1 MLLKGASIAAF
12 AAMILIPFSLASPVP
27 MVLEGRLM
35 LDGTDAPNGTSI
47 LALGENEA
55 IAGVLKS
62 RQAGY
67 YSLLYIYGDNP
78 ETARAEGA
86 KAGERISFLV
96 GGYKSIESINWKEG
110 SFQKLDLSAFT
121 APSEFISGCE
131 KQGEEVQIVTDK
143 WAYKPGEKIKV
154 SGFVTYDCKP
164 RSTDEIAYKS
174 GISGSR
180 NVESNN
186 NGYFTLMETVP
197 DKPEKSYS
205 ISASYG
211 NSSQQV
217 VVQISACMDADK
229 DGFFE
234 LNVELKCSPADC
246 DDRNFFVNPAA
257 KEICDDIDNNCNG
270 LIDENI
276 SCPDFVQ
283 PDETENSGTGDR
295 NITSLMIAKGV
306 SIESIGFV
314 RLIYI
319 GLLICLAIFAIA
331 SYFVVKR
338 L

>member
-1 MLLKGASIAAF
+1 
-12 AAMILIPFSLASPVP
+12 
-27 MVLEGRLM
+27 
-35 LDGTDAPNGTSI
+35 
-47 LALGENEA
+47 
-55 IAGVLKS
+55 
-62 RQAGY
+62 
-67 YSLLYIYGDNP
+67 
-78 ETARAEGA
+78 
-86 KAGERISFLV
+86 
-96 GGYKSIESINWKEG
+96 
-110 SFQKLDLSAFT
+110 
-121 APSEFISGCE
+121 
-131 KQGEEVQIVTDK
+131 
-143 WAYKPGEKIKV
+143 
-154 SGFVTYDCKP
+154 
-164 RSTDEIAYKS
+164 
-174 GISGSR
+174 
-180 NVESNN
+180 
-186 NGYFTLMETVP
+186 METVP